1 MSTLDLSLTKPA
13 TTYVKIASN
22 MDTGQSVEP
31 YLSLPQ
37 QDVIPGFVVESLL
50 RPNHLQSQGSQVVC
64 IWCCFY
70 CRSQIVPMETHLGSP
85 HNSWVGV
92 LHRIM
97 TLAA

>member
-37 QDVIPGFVVESLL
+37 QDVIPGFVVESL
-50 RPNHLQSQGSQVVC
+50 RD
-64 IWCCFY
+64 
-70 CRSQIVPMETHLGSP
+70 QIICSP
-85 HNSWVGV
+85 RAVKLYVSGAVFIVDHK
-92 LHRIM
+92 
-97 TLAA
+97 